1 MKLSAYEFKFSLF
14 GKKVQ
19 MFHEGKMGIVIEK
32 ESHVI
37 CVYGTDNA
45 NSNILCAIPLCH
57 PKFLKGLTYKVAFQD
72 DNTAIV
78 SVGDFMIYINFESQ
92 KCSNNKGLKNFGS
105 DIWGQDVSVD
115 WDNAFIKQ

>member
-1 MKLSAYEFKFSLF
+1 MEQTAQTTAFCALF
-14 GKKVQ
+14 P
-19 MFHEGKMGIVIEK
+19 
-32 ESHVI
+32 
-37 CVYGTDNA
+37 Y
-45 NSNILCAIPLCH
+45 AIRN
-57 PKFLKGLTYKVAFQD
+57 FKGLTYKVAFQD